1 MTEKQRAAFKE
12 AEKGRIRNLLKL
24 VNQRERYHDF

>member
-12 AEKGRIRNLLKL
+12 AEKGRIRNLHKL
-24 VNQRERYHDF
+24 VNQKERYDF